1 MYARK
6 SLTKKTN
13 TSKVFVF
20 FVGLFMNNVYSKKT
34 VRPTK
39 RKFVLNDRFLTSALP
54 IQRQTTSDFI
64 DTLFLAF

>member
-1 MYARK
+1 
-6 SLTKKTN
+6 
-13 TSKVFVF
+13 
-20 FVGLFMNNVYSKKT
+20 MNNVYNKKT